1 MPRHKVVVI
10 NFESLL
16 TSIRLHMPESLL
28 KATEAE
34 VPDIGLTGR
43 GIIMVS
49 SERRSVELAVDIRFR
64 L

>member
-34 VPDIGLTGR
+34 APRLDDVLQDLNGFVGTQ
-43 GIIMVS
+43 VS
-49 SERRSVELAVDIRFR
+49 RARC
-64 L
+64 

>member
-34 VPDIGLTGR
+34 VLDDVLQ
-43 GIIMVS
+43 
-49 SERRSVELAVDIRFR
+49 ELNGFVGTQFSRARC
-64 L
+64 